1 MNLTLFR
8 DRPECAFRRGE
19 TLEIRNHDGIQEMSC
34 LSLTSISKDQN
45 VLKVCNCRKNH
56 PFLSILCDPPGL
68 TPSGQNEPKCS
79 TVVDFRVF
87 HTVCCDV
94 ALDAEGWNR
103 DFDQPSSVFG
113 ALSFLLGQSIF
124 MFFDHRKMFSG
135 ITFERKCA

>member
-1 MNLTLFR
+1 M
-8 DRPECAFRRGE
+8 CISSRRNA
-19 TLEIRNHDGIQEMSC
+19 RNQKSRWNSGNVVSQFVV
-34 LSLTSISKDQN
+34 ISKDQN

-68 TPSGQNEPKCS
+68 TSSGQNEPKCS

-113 ALSFLLGQSIF
+113 AFSFLLGPPIF
-124 MFFDHRKMFSG
+124 MFFDHRKMFSW
-135 ITFERKCA
+135 IIFERKCA